1 MEMHPIF
8 ILVELIENICIIKAI
23 YRINAVLTKIS
34 MFFTRTLKK
43 TNPEVHKEAQK
54 ASNSQTML
62 IREIPNYTKDTVTKS
77 L

>member
-1 MEMHPIF
+1 MHPIF

-43 TNPEVHKEAQK
+43 TNSEMHKEAQK
-54 ASNSQTML
+54 ASNSQAML
-62 IREIPNYTKDTVTKS
+62 IREIPSYTAKTQ
-77 L
+77 